1 MCNSDTTPNNP
12 VRGRLNAWFFQ
23 AFDNYIHGLI
33 EEHKS
38 ELFSDLPNHILEIGA
53 GVGANF
59 RYLRKGT
66 SLTAVEPNP
75 HMLRGLE
82 KQAATYDIS
91 LDVLQCSAQ
100 DIPLAD
106 DSVDAVICTLVLCTV
121 PNPAAALREVRR
133 ILKPGGVFVFLEH
146 VAAPAGSWMGRIQ
159 TLVHRPWH
167 YLFEG
172 CHTNR
177 WTEDLIRYSGF
188 SSVEVN
194 RYVLRGPFFPV
205 NSQISGIAVK

>member
-1 MCNSDTTPNNP
+1 MSDTTPNNS

-23 AFDNYIHGLI
+23 AFDNYIHGLVQ
-33 EEHKS
+33 EHKI
-38 ELFSDLPNHILEIGA
+38 ELLSDLPSHILEIGA

-75 HMLRGLE
+75 HMLPGLE
-82 KQAATYDIS
+82 KQAAIYDIT
-91 LDVLQCSAQ
+91 LNVLQCSAQ
-100 DIPLAD
+100 DIPLED

-121 PNPAAALREVRR
+121 PDPAIALGEIRR
-133 ILKPGGVFVFLEH
+133 VLKPGGQFVFLEH
-146 VAAPAGSWMGRIQ
+146 VAAPTGSWRGRIQ
-159 TLVHRPWH
+159 ALVHRPWH

-177 WTEDLIRYSGF
+177 RTEVLIRNAGF
-188 SSVEVN
+188 SSVEMN
-194 RYVLRGPFFPV
+194 SYVLRGPFYPV
-205 NSQISGIAVK
+205 NSQISGISIK